1 MPPRKE
7 LRTNPKDYLAA
18 GGTWPGDDLEEDAPP
33 EAFILQ
39 EISKEFSEAIK
50 ARGSEA
56 KFARKAKVSRQAVR
70 NILRGE
76 TWIDVPT
83 LYRIEQGLGKKIWTR
98 DY

>member
-1 MPPRKE
+1 MPPRKD

-18 GGTWPGDDLEEDAPP
+18 GGTWPKGDLEEDAPP
-33 EAFILQ
+33 EAVILQ
-39 EISKEFSEAIK
+39 NISQRFSGMVEP
-50 ARGSEA
+50 RGEA
-56 KFARKAKVSRQAVR
+56 KVARDAEVSRQAVR

-83 LYRIEQGLGKKIWTR
+83 LYRIEKSLGYKLWIR

>member
-39 EISKEFSEAIK
+39 EISKKFREAVD

-56 KFARKAKVSRQAVR
+56 KTARKAKVSRQAVR

-76 TWIDVPT
+76 TWIDLPT
-83 LYRIEQGLGKKIWTR
+83 LYRIEKNLNYRVWIR